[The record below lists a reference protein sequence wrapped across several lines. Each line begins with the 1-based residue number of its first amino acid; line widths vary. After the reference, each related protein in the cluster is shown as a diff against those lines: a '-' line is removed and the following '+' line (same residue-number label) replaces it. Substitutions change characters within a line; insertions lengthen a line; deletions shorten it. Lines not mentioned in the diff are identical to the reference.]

1 MTISMY
7 SASVPVFRQMLAALA
22 DVLAKAS
29 VHAAEKKIEPGVLLQ
44 ARLYPDMFPLLRQA
58 QIASDFAKGIA
69 GRVAGAAFPADED
82 NEQTFDELQARIAKT
97 LAFLDGLDPKAFEG
111 AESRQIVLRPGTPK
125 ERSLDG
131 HTYLAA
137 YGLPQFF
144 FHVATAYGVLRHCG
158 VEIGKRDYMGNY

>member
-1 MTISMY
+1 MNISMY

-22 DVLAKAS
+22 DILSKAAA
-29 VHAAEKKIEPGVLLQ
+29 HAAEKKIEPGVLLQ
-44 ARLYPDMFPLLRQA
+44 ARLYPDMFPLLRQV
-58 QIASDFAKGIA
+58 QIASDFAKGIGGRLA
-69 GRVAGAAFPADED
+69 GVELPSFED
-82 NEQTFDELQARIAKT
+82 NEQTFEDLQARIGKT
-97 LAFLDGLDPKAFEG
+97 LAFLDGLDPQAFAG

-131 HTYLAA
+131 HAYLIA

-158 VEIGKRDYMGNY
+158 VEIGKRDYMGSY